1 MTTSEYTRP
10 TSPTRF
16 FVASAIWAAVIIPLA
31 WLSSTFLS
39 IPGAFGAGYFWLP
52 QMAMPTGAYF
62 FGPWGW
68 LAAAVG
74 TFFGGMLAGSPL
86 LINIAQNPIPAFLAN
101 AFLFWLL
108 LKVFRVEVGGGA
120 MERQQRSLSSILA
133 VVIGTAIVAVV
144 AGYFIGQATEAMNV
158 SSRWGYLVVFL
169 ITLPAWYI
177 LGVPLNRHVI
187 GALAA
192 IIISSLVSA
201 AMGAY
206 AWATIGEMGAS
217 AWAIVFPGWGFGDMV
232 AGSLAVPLMW
242 TLKSEMERR
251 GLVWGAGA

>member
-1 MTTSEYTRP
+1 MTTAEYTTP
-10 TSPTRF
+10 TSSTRF

-52 QMAMPTGAYF
+52 EMAMPVGAYF
-62 FGPWGW
+62 LGPWGW
-68 LAAAVG
+68 LSAGVG

-101 AFLFWLL
+101 ALLFWLL
-108 LKVFRVEVGGGA
+108 LKLFRVEVGRGL
-120 MERQQRSLSSILA
+120 MERQARSLRNIVIIVLA
-133 VVIGTAIVAVV
+133 TAVVAVV
-144 AGYFIGQATEAMNV
+144 AGYFIGQATEAMGI
-158 SSRWGYLVVFL
+158 SPRWGYLV
-169 ITLPAWYI
+169 TLLLTIPAWYL

-192 IIISSLVSA
+192 IIISSVVSA

-206 AWATIGEMGAS
+206 AWATIGEMGPS
-217 AWAIVFPGWGFGDMV
+217 AWAIVFPGWALGDIV
-232 AGSLAVPLMW
+232 AGSLAVPLLW
-242 TLKSEMERR
+242 TIKDEMTRR
-251 GLVWGAGA
+251 GLNWSA